1 MSDETTILKLKNPN
15 CCMTEKSDVTRLLNK
30 AQNGDKESLD
40 KLLPLIYD
48 ELRRVAANQLRAE
61 RENHTLQATAL
72 VHEAYLRL
80 LEQQEVDWQNRAHFF
95 SIAAEMMRRILVN
108 YAIQRNAKKRGD
120 GVTRISLDDAISFS
134 NGESDLDLVSLDA
147 ALKRL
152 SEFDA
157 TQARIV
163 ELRFFGG
170 LTIEEVAE
178 VLDIS
183 ESTVKREWKMAKA
196 WLKTQL

>member
-1 MSDETTILKLKNPN
+1 
-15 CCMTEKSDVTRLLNK
+15 MTGKPDVTQLLNK
-30 AQNGDKESLD
+30 AQSGDKESLD

-80 LEQQEVDWQNRAHFF
+80 LEQHEVDWQNRAHFF

-108 YAIQRNAKKRGD
+108 YAVQRNAKKRGD

-134 NGESDLDLVSLDA
+134 NGKEDLDLVSLDA
-147 ALKRL
+147 SLKRL

-157 TQARIV
+157 GAARIV

-170 LTIEEVAE
+170 LTVEEVAE

>member
-1 MSDETTILKLKNPN
+1 
-15 CCMTEKSDVTRLLNK
+15 MTEKTDVTQLLNK
-30 AQNGDKESLD
+30 AQSGDKESLD
-40 KLLPLIYD
+40 TLLPLIYD

-80 LEQQEVDWQNRAHFF
+80 LDQREVDWQNRAHFF

-134 NGESDLDLVSLDA
+134 TGNAELDLVSLDD

-152 SEFDA
+152 AELDA
-157 TQARIV
+157 GAARIV

-170 LTIEEVAE
+170 LTVEEVAE
-178 VLDIS
+178 VLNIS
-183 ESTVKREWKMAKA
+183 ESTVKREWKTAKS

>member
-1 MSDETTILKLKNPN
+1 
-15 CCMTEKSDVTRLLNK
+15 MTDVTQLLNK
-30 AQNGDKESLD
+30 AQSGDKESLD

-80 LEQQEVDWQNRAHFF
+80 LEQHEVDWQNRAHFF

-108 YAIQRNAKKRGD
+108 YAVQRNAKKRGD

-134 NGESDLDLVSLDA
+134 NDRKDLDLVSLDA
-147 ALKRL
+147 SLKRL
-152 SEFDA
+152 AEVDA
-157 TQARIV
+157 GAARIV

-170 LTIEEVAE
+170 LTIEEVAQ

>member
-1 MSDETTILKLKNPN
+1 
-15 CCMTEKSDVTRLLNK
+15 MTEKSDVTQLLDK

-40 KLLPLIYD
+40 TLLPLIYD

-120 GVTRISLDDAISFS
+120 GVTRISLDDAVSFS
-134 NGESDLDLVSLDA
+134 TGEDDLDLVSLDA
-147 ALKRL
+147 SLKRL
-152 SEFDA
+152 AEFDE

-163 ELRFFGG
+163 ELRFFAG
-170 LTIEEVAE
+170 LTVEEVAE
-178 VLDIS
+178 VLEIS
-183 ESTVKREWKMAKA
+183 ESTIKREWKMAKA

>member
-1 MSDETTILKLKNPN
+1 
-15 CCMTEKSDVTRLLNK
+15 MTGKSDVTQLLNK
-30 AQNGDKESLD
+30 AQSGDKESLD

-80 LEQQEVDWQNRAHFF
+80 LEQHEVDWQNRAHFF

-108 YAIQRNAKKRGD
+108 YAVQRNAKKRGD

-134 NGESDLDLVSLDA
+134 NDKEDLDLVSLDTS
-147 ALKRL
+147 LKRL
-152 SEFDA
+152 TQLDE

-170 LTIEEVAE
+170 LTVEEVAE
-178 VLDIS
+178 VLGIS

>member
-1 MSDETTILKLKNPN
+1 
-15 CCMTEKSDVTRLLNK
+15 MTAKMNEKSDITQLLSR
-30 AQNGDKESLD
+30 AQGGDKDSLD
-40 KLLPLIYD
+40 RLLPLIYD
-48 ELRRVAANQLRAE
+48 ELRRVAANQLRVE

-80 LEQQEVDWQNRAHFF
+80 LEQREVDWQNRAHFF

-120 GVTRISLDDAISFS
+120 GVTRISLDDAVSFS
-134 NGESDLDLVSLDA
+134 TDDATATATAESNLDLVSLDN

-152 SEFDA
+152 SELDE
-157 TQARIV
+157 TQACIV

-178 VLDIS
+178 VLGIS
-183 ESTVKREWKMAKA
+183 DSTVKREWKMAKA

>member
-1 MSDETTILKLKNPN
+1 
-15 CCMTEKSDVTRLLNK
+15 MTEKSDVTQLLDK

-40 KLLPLIYD
+40 TLLPLIYD

-152 SEFDA
+152 AEFDEI
-157 TQARIV
+157 QARIV

>member
-1 MSDETTILKLKNPN
+1 MNG
-15 CCMTEKSDVTRLLNK
+15 KSDVTQLLNK
-30 AQNGDKESLD
+30 AQSGDKESLD

-80 LEQQEVDWQNRAHFF
+80 LEQREVDWQNRAHFF

-108 YAIQRNAKKRGD
+108 YAVQRNAKKRGD
-120 GVTRISLDDAISFS
+120 GITRISLDDAISFS
-134 NGESDLDLVSLDA
+134 TDGGDLDLVSLDA

-152 SEFDA
+152 
-157 TQARIV
+157 
-163 ELRFFGG
+163 
-170 LTIEEVAE
+170 AE
-178 VLDIS
+178 
-183 ESTVKREWKMAKA
+183 
-196 WLKTQL
+196 